1 MATPILNEVHLELE
15 KSVSQRV
22 DGKLIVIQ
30 ISLSKVFYDKYM
42 KFCDRKYWF
51 CYKSSLFFSSI
62 NKGRVYDVLKESIK
76 NR

>member
-1 MATPILNEVHLELE
+1 MATPILNEVHFELE

-42 KFCDRKYWF
+42 KFCDRKY
-51 CYKSSLFFSSI
+51 
-62 NKGRVYDVLKESIK
+62 
-76 NR
+76 